1 MTLMSY
7 DYGLLIGGEERG
19 ARSGAVI
26 EVRNPATGEVLGQ
39 VAAAGPEDVADAV
52 AAATAAAPSWAATSQ
67 SRRAGYLY
75 DLARAIRD
83 HAEELATIETAD
95 VGKPITVSKN
105 VDLRSAPEAVEYFAG
120 MATKIEGR
128 TVPVPGRF
136 LNYTLREPYG
146 VIAGIIPWNYPLLQA
161 IWKIAPAVMAGNTVV
176 LKPAEQAPLSPMALV
191 RLATEVGLPAGVVN
205 AVPGYGETAG
215 AALCRDPG
223 VALIAFTGSV
233 ETGMTIQRAAADRV
247 VPVTLELG
255 GKSPLIIFEDADLP
269 AAVSTAYAA
278 IFTNQGEVC
287 TAGSRL
293 LVHESLHDDV
303 VSRLLAQISEKTVIG
318 DPLDPATT
326 LGPLVDA
333 EQLKR
338 VQGFVDRAR
347 AAGTELIAGG
357 GTRRV
362 EGLDSD
368 LFFEPTVF
376 DRVSNDS
383 EIAQNEVFGPVLCII
398 PFTSEDE
405 AVMLANSVRYGLAAS
420 IHTRDVGRAH
430 RVAARLRAGNVWIN
444 SWGNVHSASPYGG
457 YKMSGHGR
465 EMGFAVMESLTQEKS
480 VWVSMR

>member
-1 MTLMSY
+1 LPY
-7 DYGLLIGGEERG
+7 DYGLFIDGAERP
-19 ARSGAVI
+19 ARSGATIDVH
-26 EVRNPATGEVLGQ
+26 NPATGQVIGQ
-39 VAAAGPEDVADAV
+39 VAAAGQDDVADAV
-52 AAATAAAPSWAATSQ
+52 AAAAAAASGWAATSQ
-67 SRRAGYLY
+67 SKRAGYLSE
-75 DLARAIRD
+75 LARAITD
-83 HAEELATIETAD
+83 HAGELATMETSD
-95 VGKPITVSKN
+95 MGKPISVSKN
-105 VDLRSAPEAVEYFAG
+105 VDLRSAPEAVQYFAG
-120 MATKIEGR
+120 MASKTEGR

-136 LNYTLREPYG
+136 LNYTVREPYG

-161 IWKIAPAVMAGNTVV
+161 VWKIAPAIMAGNTVV

-191 RLATEVGLPAGVVN
+191 RLAGEVGLPPGVVN
-205 AVPGYGETAG
+205 AVPGYGEEAG
-215 AALCRDPG
+215 AALCQHPD

-233 ETGMTIQRAAADRV
+233 ETGKLVQRAAADRV

-255 GKSPLIIFEDADLP
+255 GKSPMIVFADADP
-269 AAVSTAYAA
+269 ASAVSLAHAA

-293 LVHESLHDDV
+293 LVHESVHEEV
-303 VSRLLAQISEKTVIG
+303 VIRLLARISEKTVIG
-318 DPLDPATT
+318 DPLDEATT

-338 VQGFVDRAR
+338 VQGYVNRAR
-347 AAGTELIAGG
+347 DSGTELLTGG

-376 DRVSNDS
+376 DNVDNAS

-398 PFTSEDE
+398 PFSTEEE
-405 AVMLANSVRYGLAAS
+405 AVALANATPYGLAAS
-420 IHTRDVGRAH
+420 VITRDVGRAH
-430 RVAARLRAGNVWIN
+430 RVAGQLRAGNVWIN

-465 EMGFAVMESLTQEKS
+465 EMGFAVMDALTQEKS
-480 VWVSMR
+480 VWVSLR